1 MPSLRGIEISIS
13 TSPDDERIPEY
24 PHPEGSRCPARS
36 FSQTVP
42 DDIPKSLATTFHPT
56 PAQYHKYGPSVSVYI
71 PSVSG
76 TRFSINY
83 AVNAPPPSPCK
94 FVFFRL
100 YMNAR
105 PISAWG
111 IEPAVKNNGRVV
123 KSLWAPTARY
133 MDQVGIESRNFV
145 FLPGQEHKS
154 VAEDGGLIEIQ
165 AFRAKARRA
174 RAPKLEEYRLQDNYG
189 IAAPSV
195 GLVEQPQDMCYYTF
209 ILMDPKESPFASFRF
224 HYRTWSNLEQLNLI
238 PTKELDFLRNI
249 SPNTKRDSG
258 PSIDSTE
265 NGSSEEVRSP
275 LENSD
280 EAVFDDSEEV
290 EQENVLRRKPSVY
303 VLNTPP
309 ERFQVSTSKAVLPQ
323 PSKAL
328 RDCYRESYLQR
339 PLPELPIHQ
348 PSGRP
353 SRRSSAASAVS
364 AVSGAPS
371 ITPSLCQHI
380 DDDSFSLDNTEFGV
394 AAVAKRVRSPE
405 SVRQLVTPE
414 ADENVDVGNE
424 EEYSISNYEMSPL
437 STNGSIT
444 ESRLSPGGYYP
455 MTGSK
460 FDNGLASFSPPHR
473 HQAAYPLRQYT
484 RPPSVSFFHPQQEN
498 HHQNIDQLIT
508 QQETLTLTEAQWM
521 SRSPSPPQTTQ
532 GGDDGRRRVW
542 SPKAAERAGS
552 RGGLFSGLKKKK
564 FSASP
569 RKLAQMVRR
578 REVSV
583 GNKGETGSEG
593 SGERVGNWI

>member
-1 MPSLRGIEISIS
+1 MPGLRGIEISIS

-24 PHPEGSRCPARS
+24 PHPEGSKCPARS

-42 DDIPKSLATTFHPT
+42 DDLPKSLATTFHPS
-56 PAQYHKYGPSVSVYI
+56 PSQYHKFGPSVSVYI

-76 TRFSINY
+76 TRFAINY
-83 AVNAPPPSPCK
+83 AVNTPPPPPCK

-111 IEPAVKNNGRVV
+111 IEPAVKGNGRVL
-123 KSLWAPTARY
+123 KSLWAPGSRY
-133 MDQVGIESRNFV
+133 MDQVGIEGRNFV
-145 FLPGQEHKS
+145 FLPGQEQKS

-165 AFRAKARRA
+165 VFRARARQP

-195 GLVEQPQDMCYYTF
+195 GLVDQPQDMCYYTF

-224 HYRTWSNLEQLNLI
+224 HYRTWGNLEQLSLI
-238 PTKELDFLRNI
+238 PTKELDFLRTI
-249 SPNTKRDSG
+249 SPNTKHDG
-258 PSIDSTE
+258 GLDLNLPEDDLL
-265 NGSSEEVRSP
+265 EEIRSP

-280 EAVFDDSEEV
+280 EAVFEDSEEV
-290 EQENVLRRKPSVY
+290 EPESVLRRKPSVY

-364 AVSGAPS
+364 AVSGTPS
-371 ITPSLCQHI
+371 ITPSLSQHI
-380 DDDSFSLDNTEFGV
+380 DDDSFSLDNTEFGM
-394 AAVAKRVRSPE
+394 ATIARRVRSPE
-405 SVRQLVTPE
+405 SVRQLITPE
-414 ADENVDVGNE
+414 AEEENDAGNG

-437 STNGSIT
+437 STNGSI
-444 ESRLSPGGYYP
+444 SDSKLSPGGYLP

-460 FDNGLASFSPPHR
+460 FDNGLAAFTPPHQ
-473 HQAAYPLRQYT
+473 HQPSCPLRQYV
-484 RPPSVSFFHPQQEN
+484 RQPSVSFFHPQQE
-498 HHQNIDQLIT
+498 HQNIDQLIT

-521 SRSPSPPQTTQ
+521 SRSPSPPPTQ
-532 GGDDGRRRVW
+532 EDAVAGGRRAW
-542 SPKAAERAGS
+542 SPRPAG
-552 RGGLFSGLKKKK
+552 RNGGRGLFAGLKKKK

-578 REVSV
+578 REVST
-583 GNKGETGSEG
+583 NKGDVVSEG
-593 SGERVGNWI
+593 SGEGRVGNWI

>member
-13 TSPDDERIPEY
+13 TSPDDEKIPEY
-24 PHPEGSRCPARS
+24 PHPEGSRFPARS

-42 DDIPKSLATTFHPT
+42 DDLPKSLATTFHPT
-56 PAQYHKYGPSVSVYI
+56 PSQYHKYGPSVSVYI

-76 TRFSINY
+76 TRFAINY
-83 AVNAPPPSPCK
+83 AVNTPPPPPCK

-111 IEPAVKNNGRVV
+111 IEPAVKDTGRVV
-123 KSLWAPTARY
+123 KSLWAPGSRY
-133 MDQVGIESRNFV
+133 LDQVGIEGRNFV

-165 AFRAKARRA
+165 VYRARARRA
-174 RAPKLEEYRLQDNYG
+174 KAPKLEEYRLQDNYG
-189 IAAPSV
+189 IAV
-195 GLVEQPQDMCYYTF
+195 GLVDQPQDMSYYTF

-224 HYRTWSNLEQLNLI
+224 HYRTWGNLEQLNLI
-238 PTKELDFLRNI
+238 PTTELDFLRTM
-249 SPNTKRDSG
+249 SPSAKHESG
-258 PSIDSTE
+258 LDLDSTVDDLL
-265 NGSSEEVRSP
+265 EEVRSP

-280 EAVFDDSEEV
+280 EAVFEDSEEM
-290 EQENVLRRKPSVY
+290 EPKNVLRRKPSVY

-348 PSGRP
+348 PPGRP

-380 DDDSFSLDNTEFGV
+380 DDDSFDLDNTEFGM
-394 AAVAKRVRSPE
+394 ATVAKRVRSPE

-414 ADENVDVGNE
+414 AEDEPNVGNG

-437 STNGSIT
+437 STNGSI
-444 ESRLSPGGYYP
+444 SDSKLSPGGYLP
-455 MTGSK
+455 MTGSN
-460 FDNGLASFSPPHR
+460 FDNGLAAFTPPHG
-473 HQAAYPLRQYT
+473 HQHAYPVRQYA
-484 RPPSVSFFHPQQEN
+484 RPPSMSFFHPQQE
-498 HHQNIDQLIT
+498 HQNIDQLIT

-521 SRSPSPPQTTQ
+521 SRSPSPPQTHE
-532 GGDDGRRRVW
+532 DRHVDGRRAW
-542 SPKAAERAGS
+542 SPRPAEKNGS
-552 RGGLFSGLKKKK
+552 RGLFAGLKKKK

-578 REVSV
+578 REVSA
-583 GNKGETGSEG
+583 NKGDTASEG
-593 SGERVGNWI
+593 SMEGRVGNWI